1 MPSLPDSFL
10 EEVQEFLAWLE
21 LEKGLS
27 INTIQSYEN
36 DLAHCALFLKKKKI
50 SGWKN
55 VQPEHISDWTA
66 ELCKEGFAVSSLAR
80 RLSALRS
87 FTRYLQNE
95 AGWEADFME
104 LISRPRM
111 RRPLPGTLSIEEVER
126 VLAAPNTEEPKGL
139 RDRALLEL
147 CYSSGLRVSEL
158 CNLDMQAIDLEHGF
172 LRVWGKGSKERMVP
186 VGENAMNAVRDY
198 IARGRS
204 AFEKNH
210 SGSSL
215 FLSNRGTAISRKMFW
230 VLIKTYARAAGIEKS
245 VKPHMLRHCFATHLL
260 AGGAD
265 LRAIQE
271 MMGHADISTTQIYA
285 SVEQERLLEEH
296 TFYHPRNKNRDS
308 AA

>member
-1 MPSLPDSFL
+1 MADLPDSFS
-10 EEVQEFLAWLE
+10 EEVHEFLAWLE

-27 INTIQSYEN
+27 LNTVQSYEN
-36 DLAHCALFLKKKKI
+36 DLSHCATFLKRKKI
-50 SGWKN
+50 ANWRS

-66 ELCKEGFAVSSLAR
+66 DLCKEGFAVSSLAR
-80 RLSALRS
+80 RMSALRS
-87 FTRYLQNE
+87 FTRFLQNE
-95 AGWEADFME
+95 AGWEANFME

-126 VLAAPNTEEPKGL
+126 LLSAPNTDEPKGL

-147 CYSSGLRVSEL
+147 CYSSGLRVTEL
-158 CNLDMQAIDLEHGF
+158 CTLDIQAIDLENGF
-172 LRVWGKGSKERMVP
+172 LRVWGKGAKERVVP
-186 VGENAMNAVRDY
+186 VGETAMQAISEY

-204 AFEKNH
+204 AFLKNH
-210 SGSSL
+210 SGSAL

-230 VLIKTYARAAGIEKS
+230 VLIKSYARAAGIEKS

-260 AGGAD
+260 SGGAD

-271 MMGHADISTTQIYA
+271 MLGHADISTTQIYA

-296 TFYHPRNKNRDS
+296 TFYHPRNKKVV
-308 AA
+308 

>member
-1 MPSLPDSFL
+1 MPELPDSFS
-10 EEVQEFLAWLE
+10 EEVHEFLSWLE

-27 INTIQSYEN
+27 LNTVQSYEN
-36 DLAHCALFLKKKKI
+36 DLVHCALFLKKKKVTN
-50 SGWKN
+50 WRN

-87 FTRYLQNE
+87 FTRFLQNE

-126 VLAAPNTEEPKGL
+126 LLSAPNTDEPKGL

-158 CNLDMQAIDLEHGF
+158 CNLELQAIDLENGF
-172 LRVWGKGSKERMVP
+172 LRVWGKGSKERVVP
-186 VGENAMNAVRDY
+186 VGETAMLAVSDY
-198 IARGRS
+198 IERGRS
-204 AFEKNH
+204 AFLKNC
-210 SGSSL
+210 SGSFL

-230 VLIKTYARAAGIEKS
+230 VLIKSYARAAGIDKP

-260 AGGAD
+260 SGGAD

-296 TFYHPRNKNRDS
+296 TFYHPRNRK
-308 AA
+308 AG

>member
-1 MPSLPDSFL
+1 MADLPDAFS

-27 INTIQSYEN
+27 LNTVQSYEN
-36 DLAHCALFLKKKKI
+36 DLAHCATFLNNKKV
-50 SGWKN
+50 SNWRG
-55 VQPEHISDWTA
+55 VQPEHISEWTA

-80 RLSALRS
+80 RMSALRS
-87 FTRYLQNE
+87 FTRFLQNE

-111 RRPLPGTLSIEEVER
+111 QRPLPGTLSIDEVER
-126 VLAAPNTEEPKGL
+126 LLSAPNTDEPKGL

-158 CNLDMQAIDLEHGF
+158 CNLDIQAIDLENGF
-172 LRVWGKGSKERMVP
+172 LRVWGKGSKERVVP
-186 VGENAMNAVRDY
+186 VGETAMQAVSEY
-198 IARGRS
+198 IQRGRG
-204 AFEKNH
+204 AFLKDH
-210 SGSSL
+210 SGSAL

-230 VLIKTYARAAGIEKS
+230 VLIKNYARQAGIDKS

-260 AGGAD
+260 SGGAD

-271 MMGHADISTTQIYA
+271 MLGHADISTTQIYA

-296 TFYHPRNKNRDS
+296 TFYHPRNKK
-308 AA
+308 AV